1 MKQKLETLACRA
13 ERVTALATA
22 LAESGSQDH
31 SALLEVIIEYR
42 AAVVAYM
49 AHPSVSNYVRKD
61 ALQYTGETRA
71 AIERIA
77 DLIDKLNST

>member
-1 MKQKLETLACRA
+1 MKQKLETLASRA
-13 ERVTALATA
+13 ERVAALAKA
-22 LAESGSQDH
+22 LVVNDSNDH
-31 SALLEVIIEYR
+31 SALHEAILEYR

-61 ALQYTGETRA
+61 ALQYTGETRE

-77 DLIDKLNST
+77 DLIDKLNRS